1 MGGGGQLALYPL
13 LNMIFNFSRIRIS
26 LSVLALLALSVL
38 AQPARADESGA
49 DLEAQRMIHILGYTA
64 ADYGGAVADGAV
76 VNATEYAEQL
86 ALLDEAQ
93 GIAARLSSDTRAP
106 GDLKAAVDA
115 VRSRV
120 ASKASEAEVEAAI
133 DVVRAK
139 VTASFRLMEAP
150 TTPPDPKR
158 GEALFQEQCAVCH
171 GATGR
176 ADSPGGAMLNPLPA
190 NFHDPKIY
198 ESLSPARVASTVRFG
213 IKGTAMVPF
222 TNLSDEDRWA
232 LGFYVTGLHLADVA
246 LPREPTA
253 PAFTLAELAVR
264 SDAQLAEE
272 LRAAGTPDA
281 ARPAMLAELR
291 RRAPYAAHAGGSPLA
306 IARIKLGRARDAI
319 ARGDRMLARSALID
333 AYLEGIEPVEGP
345 LRAADGALVTSLEE
359 RFVSLRAR
367 LDGGAQPAEL
377 EPTIDGLVRDVTR
390 ADMLLAAPASRP
402 SFLSTAISSGGIL
415 LREGVEAALLIAAL
429 LGVAAQAGLGG
440 SRRYVH
446 FGWASALGLGALTW
460 LVSARVIALSGAS
473 RELIE
478 GVTALLATAVLFY
491 VSYAL
496 LAKRE
501 VARWMKFLRAQV
513 SPRRAAI
520 SLFGVAFLA
529 AYREAFE
536 TVLFYQ
542 ALLATTASTV
552 AALVGALCGAVA
564 LVLLVLTYTR
574 AGKFAPPQVFFKISS
589 YLLYAL
595 AIVFAGQ
602 GVAALQLT
610 AVLPIHPL
618 PIPSVPA
625 LGIYAT
631 VETCLAQGVLLALA
645 VVGALMARQAAGG
658 AAAAGSVVAKRAV

>member
-1 MGGGGQLALYPL
+1 
-13 LNMIFNFSRIRIS
+13 MIFIFIRFRIS
-26 LSVLALLALSVL
+26 LALLSLFALSLL
-38 AQPARADESGA
+38 ARPARADASGA
-49 DLEAQRMIHILGYTA
+49 DIEAQRLIHILGYTA
-64 ADYGGAVADGAV
+64 ADYGGAVANGV
-76 VNATEYAEQL
+76 VVSATEYAEQL
-86 ALLDEAQ
+86 ALIDEAQ
-93 GIAARLSSDTRAP
+93 GIAARLAGDARAP
-106 GDLKAAVDA
+106 SDLKAAVDA
-115 VRSRV
+115 VRSKV
-120 ASKASEAEVEAAI
+120 ESKASEADVEGAI

-158 GEALFQEQCAVCH
+158 GEALFQEHCALCH

-176 ADSPGGAMLNPLPA
+176 ADTARAATLSPPPA

-198 ESLSPARVASTVRFG
+198 EPLSPARVASTVRFG
-213 IKGTAMVPF
+213 INGTAMVPF
-222 TNLSDEDRWA
+222 TFLSDEDRWA
-232 LGFYVTGLHLADVA
+232 LGFHVTGLHLADVA
-246 LPREPTA
+246 LPAAPAA

-264 SDAQLAEE
+264 SEVQIAEE
-272 LRAAGTPDA
+272 LRAAGTPEA

-291 RRAPYAAHAGGSPLA
+291 RRAPYEAHAGGSPLT
-306 IARIKLGRARDAI
+306 IARGKLSRARDAI
-319 ARGDRMLARSALID
+319 ARGDRKVAQSALID

-367 LDGGAQPAEL
+367 LDGGASSAEL
-377 EPTIDGLVRDVTR
+377 EPVIDGLMRDVTR
-390 ADMLLAAPASRP
+390 ADMLLSAPASRP
-402 SFLSTAISSGGIL
+402 SFVSTAISSGGIL

-429 LGVAAQAGLGG
+429 LGVAAQAGLGDR
-440 SRRYVH
+440 RRYVH
-446 FGWASALGLGALTW
+446 YGWASALGLGAVTW
-460 LVSARVIALSGAS
+460 FVSARIIALSGAS

-542 ALLATTASTV
+542 ALLATTASTL
-552 AALVGALCGAVA
+552 AALFGAFLGAGA

-595 AIVFAGQ
+595 AVVFAGQ

-625 LGIYAT
+625 LGIYGTA
-631 VETCLAQGVLLALA
+631 EACLAQGVLLVLA
-645 VVGALMARQAAGG
+645 VLGAVMARQGSRAPATGG
-658 AAAAGSVVAKRAV
+658 SAVAKRAV